1 MLNVIFIY
9 LIYKYILCLL
19 LLLLLYCDGKA
30 TIALV
35 FSVIRSYRNHSDIWF
50 GISLFN
56 ASLLN

>member
-1 MLNVIFIY
+1 MLNVIFLY
-9 LIYKYILCLL
+9 LIHIYILCF

-50 GISLFN
+50 GILLFN